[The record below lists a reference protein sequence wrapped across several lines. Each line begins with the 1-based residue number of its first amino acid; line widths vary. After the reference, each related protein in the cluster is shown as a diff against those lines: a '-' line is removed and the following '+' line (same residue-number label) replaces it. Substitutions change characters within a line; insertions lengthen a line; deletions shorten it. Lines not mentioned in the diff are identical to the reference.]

1 MPTTANPPV
10 TAGRVERD
18 IAAGICTL
26 TCHGTPDGV
35 FTLDLR
41 EELAQAVERAMPLVV
56 DVSALESV
64 DADVL
69 SALLNAQRRATRRE
83 VPLVLAC
90 SNEALLRVLDLTGLY
105 VSFPIYPSAADARID
120 LHRRPRHTAR

>member
-1 MPTTANPPV
+1 MTAAAQP

-18 IAAGICTL
+18 LTAGICTL
-26 TCHGTPDGV
+26 TCTGVPDGV

-41 EELAQAVERAMPLVV
+41 EELARALERSLPLVV
-56 DVSALESV
+56 DVGGLESF

-69 SALLNAQRRATRRE
+69 SALLNAQRRATRRT

-90 SNEALLRVLDLTGLY
+90 GNEQLLRVLDLTGLY
-105 VSFPIYPSAADARID
+105 VSFPLYPSAEDARAD
-120 LHRRPRHTAR
+120 LHRRPRYTAS